1 MPAIWLAALWR
12 KSQICRATAA
22 EAVTAHKMVADND
35 ASVTILSY
43 SQRIYRDVPTRIIG
57 SVAMPFQM
65 KTLVSVACVAAFFHA
80 AAAQAQSQRNLILFV
95 PDGLRALSVTP
106 ETAPAMAEV
115 RDKGV
120 NFANPHSLFP
130 TFTMANASGL
140 STGHFL
146 GDTGVFSNTIYVGFP
161 TAHAANSVTPFIES
175 DPVLGDIDDHFSGNF
190 VDEDAVL
197 FAARH
202 QGFSTAAIGKVGPT
216 MMFDHT
222 DRKGETT
229 IIVDDATG
237 SATGVPLAQPMQ
249 EALKTA
255 GLPSTAPSRGA
266 NGAAGDA
273 KKPGTNVANVDQ
285 QKYFADVAA
294 KAVLPMFKARN
305 KAFVLVFWSR
315 DPDGTQHNQG
325 DSLLTV
331 EPGINGPTSRAAIK
345 NADDNLA
352 QIRSALDELGLAANT
367 DIIIAADHGFSTIS
381 KESKTSAAA
390 QTTYADVPEGL
401 LPPGFVALDLAK
413 ALALPLHDPDD
424 KNAIVAAGKYPKRG
438 NGVIGADADKPD
450 VVIASNGGSD
460 LVYVPGKDGALT
472 AKIVSALLAQ
482 DYVSGLF
489 VDDELGTFPGTLPI
503 SAINLKGSS
512 VTPRP
517 SIVINFRSYATGC
530 EKPVMCTVNIAD
542 TGLQQGQG
550 MHGSFNRADTMNFM
564 AATGP
569 DFKSGFVNEAPV
581 SNADIG
587 KTIAQVLG
595 LKIPFHGSLM
605 GRVVAEAL
613 PGGANPTVEHFVERA
628 TPDENGLTTVVVGQ
642 SVGTT
647 RYFDAA
653 GFPGRTVGMDERK
666 AASR

>member
-1 MPAIWLAALWR
+1 MSLSKTLLVLACAAAL
-12 KSQICRATAA
+12 
-22 EAVTAHKMVADND
+22 
-35 ASVTILSY
+35 
-43 SQRIYRDVPTRIIG
+43 
-57 SVAMPFQM
+57 PFGP
-65 KTLVSVACVAAFFHA
+65 
-80 AAAQAQSQRNLILFV
+80 AAAQTRHNLILFV

-106 ETAPAMAEV
+106 QSAPTMAAV

-120 NFANPHSLFP
+120 NFVNPHSLFP
-130 TFTMANASGL
+130 TFTMANASGM

-161 TAHAANSVTPFIES
+161 TPHAAGSVTPFIES
-175 DPVLGDIDDHFSGNF
+175 DTVLGDIDAHFSGNF

-202 QGFSTAAIGKVGPT
+202 QGFSTAAIGKVGPARL
-216 MMFDHT
+216 FDHV
-222 DRKGETT
+222 DRSGENT

-237 SATGVPLAQPMQ
+237 SGAGVPLSQ
-249 EALKTA
+249 EMKDALTKA
-255 GLPSTAPSRGA
+255 SLPLTAPTRAA
-266 NGAAGDA
+266 NGNAGDA
-273 KKPGTNVANVDQ
+273 KKPGTTVANVEQ

-294 KAVLPMFKARN
+294 KAVLPMLKARN
-305 KAFVLVFWSR
+305 KPFVLLFWSR

-325 DSLLTV
+325 DSLLKVT
-331 EPGINGPTSRAAIK
+331 PGINGPTSLAAIK

-352 QIRSALDELGLAANT
+352 ELRQALDQLGLAATT
-367 DIIIAADHGFSTIS
+367 DIVVSADHGFSTIS

-390 QTTYADVPEGL
+390 QASYADVPAGL

-413 ALALPLHDPDD
+413 ALGLPLADPDN
-424 KNAIVAAGKYPKRG
+424 KNAPVAAGTYPKRG
-438 NGVIGADADKPD
+438 NGLIGADAAHPD
-450 VVIASNGGSD
+450 VVVASNGGSD
-460 LVYVPGKDGALT
+460 LVYVPGKNRALT
-472 AKIVSALLAQ
+472 EKVVAALLRQ

-489 VDDELGTFPGTLPI
+489 VDDDLGAIPGTLPL

-517 SIVINFRSYATGC
+517 SVVINFRSYAEDC
-530 EKPVMCTVNIAD
+530 NRPVMCAVNIAD

-564 AATGP
+564 AAIGP
-569 DFKSGFVNEAPV
+569 DFKAGFVNEAPV

-587 KTIAQVLG
+587 KTMAQVLG
-595 LKIPFHGSLM
+595 LKIPFKGMLM
-605 GRVVAEAL
+605 GRVVEEAL
-613 PGGANPTVEHFVERA
+613 PGGATPAVENFVERSHPGPDGLA
-628 TPDENGLTTVVVGQ
+628 TILVGQ
-642 SVGTT
+642 RAGGE